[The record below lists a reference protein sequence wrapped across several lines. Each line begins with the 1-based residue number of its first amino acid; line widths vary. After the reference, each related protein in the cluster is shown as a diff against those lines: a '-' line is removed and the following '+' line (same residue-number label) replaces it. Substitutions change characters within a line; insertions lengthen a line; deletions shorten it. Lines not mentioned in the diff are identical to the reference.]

1 MSKLKL
7 GAVIDEKPIK
17 VSLELPAALHRDLRQ
32 YAEIL
37 AQQEGVA
44 VAELEKLI
52 LAMAQRFIQTD
63 RGFAR
68 ARRDRTER
76 TPGS

>member
-7 GAVIDEKPIK
+7 GAVTNEKPVK
-17 VSLELPAALHRDLRQ
+17 VSIELPAALHRDLRQ

-44 VAELEKLI
+44 VAEPEKLI
-52 LAMAQRFIQTD
+52 LAMVQRFIQTD

-68 ARRDRTER
+68 ARRDKTER
-76 TPGS
+76 TPAS

>member
-52 LAMAQRFIQTD
+52 LAMVQRFIQTD